1 MIALVIFLMLAL
13 LAIGGVA
20 AYLYVRQ
27 KELERQAAQRPF
39 GAGAARLLSGIL
51 AGVTGG
57 QSALVTGA
65 LSAGRAGATS

>member
-27 KELERQAAQRPF
+27 KELERQALKGLLGPE
-39 GAGAARLLSGIL
+39 RLGFY
-51 AGVTGG
+51 
-57 QSALVTGA
+57 
-65 LSAGRAGATS
+65 RAFLPVSRAVRVRL